1 MILLSVSFK
10 LLLTITLLLIISK
23 KVKIFNDNSKIFVHK
38 SFVHKTNNEQQ
49 KIIGG
54 IFLGISIYFFF
65 PNNLQLLKNY
75 SLIFLF
81 IGLMS
86 DKNIIDHPLP
96 RFILQFVFLISFILI
111 ADLKINKINL
121 DFFDTL
127 LSINT
132 FNIFFTGLCLIILIN
147 GSNFLDGLN
156 SLVAGYFLIV
166 SICIY
171 LLCNKLNSNFD
182 IFGLQIL
189 IIALIIFLF
198 CNILNFAI
206 LGDGGSYLLSFVVGV
221 LLINFTSQNSE
232 ISPYFAALMLWYPAF
247 ENLFSLLRRKLVE
260 SKNPSKP
267 DSKHLHQL
275 IYLFISQKK
284 IIRKS
289 FCNSFS
295 GLSILFF
302 NVIIFLVSIN
312 FYNQSKVLI
321 LFIMLNIFAYLS
333 LYSYLNKKLF
343 TNNK

>member
-1 MILLSVSFK
+1 MILLGVSFK
-10 LLLTITLLLIISK
+10 LLLIITLLLIISK
-23 KVKIFNDNSKIFVHK
+23 KFIIFNDNDKVFDHK
-38 SFVHKTNNEQQ
+38 SFVQKTNNEQQ

-65 PNNLQLLKNY
+65 PDDLQLLKNY
-75 SLIFLF
+75 CLIFLF

-86 DKNIIDHPLP
+86 DRNIIDHPLP

-111 ADLKINKINL
+111 ADLKINRINL
-121 DFFDTL
+121 DFFDIL
-127 LSINT
+127 LSIDI

-156 SLVAGYFLIV
+156 SLVSGYFLIV

-182 IFGLQIL
+182 ILGLQIL

-221 LLINFTSQNSE
+221 LLINFISQNSE

-260 SKNPSKP
+260 SKDPSKP

-275 IYLFISQKK
+275 IYLFISQKR
-284 IIRKS
+284 IVRKS
-289 FCNSFS
+289 FSNSFS

-302 NVIIFLVSIN
+302 NGVVFLVSIN

-321 LFIMLNIFAYLS
+321 TFVVLNIFAYLS
-333 LYSYLNKKLF
+333 LYIYLNKKLF
-343 TNNK
+343 TNKK